1 MLAYK
6 DVVGVFSFDSAF
18 SCVFCMYYHRVKTFF
33 NDTSTRKSHFESI
46 AASRSWFLGHI
57 F

>member
-18 SCVFCMYYHRVKTFF
+18 SCVFLHVL
-33 NDTSTRKSHFESI
+33 SQSEHF
-46 AASRSWFLGHI
+46 LH
-57 F
+57 